1 MGAKGKKHQFFSTIF
16 EQKPL
21 TPINYYYHFSLK
33 SLSCNWAKDS
43 GCISAD
49 KEESNT
55 IQTAFYTIG
64 TACKPGEEGT
74 IVPNSLECSS
84 FLICNHDKFVEV
96 SCPTGLHFDSKL
108 NACNTPELAQC
119 DQTVQGLLESPS
131 NDLSSSINN
140 TDEEDYEL
148 NPDDFENNTEGLE
161 ELGSRKGASRRKKVV
176 CCKVILFF
184 T

>member
-1 MGAKGKKHQFFSTIF
+1 MGAKGKKHYQFFSIF

-21 TPINYYYHFSLK
+21 TPINYYYFSLK

-55 IQTAFYTIG
+55 IQAAFYTIG

-140 TDEEDYEL
+140 ADEEDYEL
-148 NPDDFENNTEGLE
+148 NPDDFENSTEGLE